1 MSFDLFFPERFPP
14 FLSSG
19 PTEGFTKAMIVF
31 PFPAQVQGC
40 AWKSTAVNPPK
51 SGELKDTMSTSLWV
65 TEVPPSPQPCCC
77 RTVVPSWGSFACQ
90 GTLDNAWRHFWMSQ
104 LGSGCYWH
112 MVGPRMLVNGLQSQD
127 SPLPTK
133 NDLVREVTSAGV
145 DKSLLLTLFVCLYV
159 LSCFFFLTFIFINTN
174 DILLNQF

>member
-31 PFPAQVQGC
+31 PFPAQIQGC

-65 TEVPPSPQPCCC
+65 TEIPLHHSPAVAERWFPAGAVLPARGHWTTPGDIFGCHNWPLERSGRDVIKQHTMH
-77 RTVVPSWGSFACQ
+77 RTAPQQWILRTTNWNISTTNNWETVSERSPNLSWPFEEVSTKALEKLNKTKA
-90 GTLDNAWRHFWMSQ
+90 GTN
-104 LGSGCYWH
+104 
-112 MVGPRMLVNGLQSQD
+112 
-127 SPLPTK
+127 
-133 NDLVREVTSAGV
+133 
-145 DKSLLLTLFVCLYV
+145 LL
-159 LSCFFFLTFIFINTN
+159 S
-174 DILLNQF
+174 

>member
-1 MSFDLFFPERFPP
+1 
-14 FLSSG
+14 
-19 PTEGFTKAMIVF
+19 
-31 PFPAQVQGC
+31 
-40 AWKSTAVNPPK
+40 
-51 SGELKDTMSTSLWV
+51 
-65 TEVPPSPQPCCC
+65 
-77 RTVVPSWGSFACQ
+77 
-90 GTLDNAWRHFWMSQ
+90 MSQ